1 MKNKFLIYILI
12 FISIIYLSS
21 CQTDV
26 KEKINEKDFN
36 LSETENI
43 DKIIMSDKAGNII
56 TLEKEKEIWI
66 VNNKYL
72 ARNCQES
79 GVQYV
84 LKVMQDIRIK
94 SSVSEQK
101 TKFVLQNIA
110 TTGVKV
116 EIFEKKQKIK
126 SYYIGGNTP
135 DHHGTYM
142 IMENAENAYVMHI
155 PDRHPGIL
163 NPKYKLSSGNYVSEN
178 EWREPITINISPEDI
193 SEVKVIDFINKEQS
207 YTINIKN
214 KTLTDFGNNEI
225 LIDSI
230 GYHTFASFFSNL
242 KCGEY
247 KPDLDP
253 KDFIIIKKIYITNN
267 NQTDSLI
274 IYDKSAIQKTQK
286 EFSGSTVSFYAQ
298 WNNSDIVIIQNYI
311 FNKVLITLD
320 EIKKQNYIKT
330 SSM

>member
-56 TLEKEKEIWI
+56 TLEKENEKWI
-66 VNNKYL
+66 INSKYPVWERQIKYTL
-72 ARNCQES
+72 
-79 GVQYV
+79 GVM
-84 LKVMQDIRIK
+84 KDIRIK

-110 TTGVKV
+110 TKGVKV
-116 EIFEKKQKIK
+116 EIFEKEQKIK
-126 SYYIGGNTP
+126 SYYIGGNTS

-142 IMENAENAYVMHI
+142 MMEKAENAYVMHI

-163 NPKYKLSSGNYVSEN
+163 NPKYGIEGIYINEN
-178 EWREPITINISPEDI
+178 VWRERIRINISPEEI